1 MIIRKKV
8 KTKLRCNIL
17 KCFGLSTGICIATA
31 QMMKTSKS
39 GESEEL
45 FLKFIDKLM
54 AEPLART
61 VVVFTSQESHI
72 RNLLKA
78 ADKRGVN
85 RNIQWV
91 GSDAWG
97 NVVWLKEL
105 QHLANN
111 AITVSP
117 KSHHLKEFEDY
128 FTSLTPESNT
138 RNRWFKEYWQV
149 HFKCSLNSTLNKR
162 YSVHC
167 NNTMKLTPS
176 NSNIDMRVASA
187 IDAVNVFAHAI
198 DAMHADLCSGYKGV
212 CDSMENISGPSLLRY
227 IRNVSFLGST
237 GFEVHFDH
245 HGDVEGRYD
254 IMHFKKQ
261 GRAYRN
267 TAIGEWAEKLK
278 MNRLKETGFDT
289 VTSSCVKK
297 CSANEIT
304 IPVKGKESCCTECKE
319 CSGRSYVLNATK
331 CVHCAPGYWP
341 DGKTCKAIQVSYF
354 GIHFI
359 YSVPT
364 MILAGTG
371 VLLTVFVIV
380 MLAKNDKTP
389 IVKASG
395 REMAYLILVGILIS
409 FLHTFIVIIKP
420 SDIMCI
426 VRFFTCSI
434 AFSICYAAIFIKT
447 NRISRIFNRRNIARR
462 PILIL
467 PTSQLVLVLGV
478 VCVQVLFL
486 LMLALLRTPKAVTFY
501 PTLSSVY
508 LECTVN
514 DLDFGLSQVYNFAL
528 ILVCTLYA
536 FKTRKIPSNFNE
548 AKFIAFAMYCTC
560 VIWLAFLAIY
570 FMRPSSMER
579 SLILCISV
587 ALVAYVLLGTLFG
600 PKVYILLFKP
610 HRNVR
615 RPVTS
620 LSLSSINQAIRC
632 PKCAYVAVNLSVERD
647 SDAAN
652 NSR

>member
-1 MIIRKKV
+1 MIQ
-8 KTKLRCNIL
+8 
-17 KCFGLSTGICIATA
+17 S
-31 QMMKTSKS
+31 SKS
-39 GESEEL
+39 GESEAA
-45 FLKFIDKLM
+45 FLKIVDKVM
-54 AEPLART
+54 TEPLART
-61 VVVFTSQESHI
+61 VVMFTSQESHI

-78 ADKRGVN
+78 AETRNVN
-85 RNIQWV
+85 QKIQWV
-91 GSDAWG
+91 GSDALG
-97 NVVWLKEL
+97 NIVWLKEL
-105 QHLANN
+105 QYLANN

-117 KSHHLKEFEDY
+117 KSVRLKAFEDY
-128 FTSLTPESNT
+128 FTQLTPKTNT
-138 RNRWFKEYWQV
+138 RNPWFKEYWQV
-149 HFKCSLNSTLNKR
+149 HFKCSLNSTLKK
-162 YSVHC
+162 YPLEC
-167 NNTMKLTPS
+167 NDSMQLTPS

-187 IDAVNVFAHAI
+187 IDAVNAFAHALNN
-198 DAMHADLCSGYKGV
+198 MHADLCPGSEGL
-212 CDSMENISGPSLLRY
+212 CDSMDNISGPSLLQY

-237 GFEVHFDH
+237 GFKVHFDH
-245 HGDVEGRYD
+245 HGDVEGIYD
-254 IMHFKKQ
+254 IMHFKK
-261 GRAYRN
+261 N
-267 TAIGEWAEKLK
+267 TNVYKNIVVGQWAEKLS
-278 MNRLKETGFDT
+278 MRDQKETGFH
-289 VTSSCVKK
+289 VETSSCVKK
-297 CSANEIT
+297 CSANEVVV
-304 IPVKGKESCCTECKE
+304 PVKGKEACCTECQE
-319 CSGRSYVLNATK
+319 CSGNSYVVNKTT
-331 CVHCAPGYWP
+331 CVHCPPGHWP
-341 DGKTCKAIQVSYF
+341 DSNGKGCTAITVTYF
-354 GIHFI
+354 GIHLV
-359 YSVPT
+359 YSIPT
-364 MILAGTG
+364 MILAVTG
-371 VLLTVFVIV
+371 ALLTVFVII
-380 MLAKNDKTP
+380 MLARNDQTP

-420 SDIMCI
+420 SDIVCV

-467 PTSQLVLVLGV
+467 PASQLVLVLGV
-478 VCVQVLFL
+478 VCIQLLFL
-486 LMLALLRTPKAVTFY
+486 LMLALLRTPKAQAFY

-587 ALVAYVLLGTLFG
+587 SLVAYVLLGTLFG
-600 PKVYILLFKP
+600 PKIYILLFKP

-620 LSLSSINQAIRC
+620 LSLSSINQVNKC
-632 PKCAYVAVNLSVERD
+632 PKCAYVAINLSAERD
-647 SDAAN
+647 SDQAQ
-652 NSR
+652 NSRYVMIVMMIIMMVVVVMR